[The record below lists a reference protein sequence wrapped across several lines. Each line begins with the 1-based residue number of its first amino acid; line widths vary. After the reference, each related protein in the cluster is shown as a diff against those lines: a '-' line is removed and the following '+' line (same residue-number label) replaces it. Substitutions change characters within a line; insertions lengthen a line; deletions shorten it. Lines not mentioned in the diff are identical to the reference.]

1 MKLHSKKEVC
11 GMLGISPRS
20 LDRRISNREI
30 GIVKIGHLT
39 KISDVELIA
48 FIKRNSHGGV
58 TA

>member
-20 LDRRISNREI
+20 LDRLISAGEI

-39 KISDVELIA
+39 KITLEEVKA
-48 FIKRNSHGGV
+48 FVKRNSHGGL
-58 TA
+58 AA